1 MTIVTDLEKLRVPC
15 IEATEVINVEAMAAA
30 LLYDMKKYGGC
41 GLAANQVGFK
51 HRVCVIA
58 VGDMTPIVLVNP
70 LIIKEKK
77 PRRVREGCLSLP
89 GLEVEIERPMYV
101 KVKAMDEHWNTRK
114 YTFTGTQA
122 QVARHEI
129 DHLNG
134 ILMID
139 YLEASDREVKERL
152 LRGAVY
158 KRKTGLEGL
167 VE

>member
-1 MTIVTDLEKLRVPC
+1 MKITTDLEKLRVPC
-15 IEATEVINVEAMAAA
+15 IEADERINVEAMAYA
-30 LLYDMKKYGGC
+30 LLKTLREEGGC

-77 PRRVREGCLSLP
+77 PRRVRESCLSLP
-89 GLEVEIERPMYV
+89 GIEVEIERPMYI
-101 KVKAMDEHWNTRK
+101 KVKALDEHRNSRK
-114 YTFTGTQA
+114 YTFTATQA
-122 QVARHEI
+122 QAVRHEI

-139 YLEASDREVKERL
+139 YLETSDREVKERL
-152 LRGAVY
+152 LKSEVY
-158 KRKTGLEGL
+158 KIHPLLEKF
-167 VE
+167 VS

>member
-1 MTIVTDLEKLRVPC
+1 MIVTDLEKLRVPC
-15 IEATEVINVEAMAAA
+15 IEVTERINVEAMAAA

-70 LIIKEKK
+70 LILKEKK

-101 KVKAMDEHWNTRK
+101 KVKAMDEHRNTRK

-152 LRGAVY
+152 LKSEVY
-158 KRKTGLEGL
+158 KIHPLLEKF
-167 VE
+167 VS

>member
-1 MTIVTDLEKLRVPC
+1 
-15 IEATEVINVEAMAAA
+15 
-30 LLYDMKKYGGC
+30 
-41 GLAANQVGFK
+41 
-51 HRVCVIA
+51 
-58 VGDMTPIVLVNP
+58 MTPIVLVNP

-89 GLEVEIERPMYV
+89 GIEVEIERPMYV

-152 LRGAVY
+152 LKSEVY
-158 KRKTGLEGL
+158 KIHPLLEKF
-167 VE
+167 VS